1 MRTWQEDQLRRD
13 AQRMVRLEQRAKRAE
28 ARHEHDRAADIWAR
42 REIIQWQRS
51 LLLRDVWDA
60 RRGTDQQRGA

>member
-1 MRTWQEDQLRRD
+1 MTWQDTQLRNL
-13 AQRMVRLEQRAKRAE
+13 AKRMVHFERLAQRAE

-60 RRGTDQQRGA
+60 RRGTEQQRGT

>member
-1 MRTWQEDQLRRD
+1 MVHFERL
-13 AQRMVRLEQRAKRAE
+13 AQRAE

-42 REIIQWQRS
+42 REIVQWQRS

-60 RRGTDQQRGA
+60 RRGRA